1 MSRPAFDRDELLER
15 VDGDRELLGQLAA
28 LFSQGLPGLLGQME
42 AGLRAGD
49 GEATAR
55 AAHTLK
61 GALLNLAAG
70 PAAELARQVED
81 GGRLGNL
88 DMASRAFAGLR
99 AEVVRVESAVAEEA
113 ARPTP

>member
-28 LFSQGLPGLLGQME
+28 LFSQGLPGLVGQID
-42 AGLRAGD
+42 AGLRSGD
-49 GEATAR
+49 GEAVAR

-70 PAAELARQVED
+70 PAAELARQLED
-81 GGRLGNL
+81 GGRTGNL
-88 DMASRAFAGLR
+88 EAAARAMSGLR
-99 AEVVRVESAVAEEA
+99 AELARVETAVAEEA